1 MAHSDAV
8 DDPISFEAV
17 SSACTDSLPNGDAC
31 SLAWEKLENIYAMK
45 STTKKGELKAEF
57 FATKLKAATSDPD
70 TKMELIKAKLK
81 LDYAYEIDQ
90 ENYIKH
96 ILDSLPAWFDATIEF
111 MHKDLNSYEF
121 LDLEEVNEQI
131 RVRHSSLQSKGD

>member
-1 MAHSDAV
+1 MQWMI
-8 DDPISFEAV
+8 P
-17 SSACTDSLPNGDAC
+17 SALRQ
-31 SLAWEKLENIYAMK
+31 LALHAQTGCPMEMLVPWHGKAREHLCHEIYYQERG
-45 STTKKGELKAEF
+45 TLLVVEF
-57 FATKLKAATSDPD
+57 FATKLKAATSDPE
-70 TKMELIKAKLK
+70 TKMEFIKAKLK

>member
-81 LDYAYEIDQ
+81 LDRI
-90 ENYIKH
+90 NCFCRT
-96 ILDSLPAWFDATIEF
+96 DSGFQVFTEA
-111 MHKDLNSYEF
+111 F
-121 LDLEEVNEQI
+121 LL
-131 RVRHSSLQSKGD
+131 